1 MSEESDKVHFGDT
14 ELGQGLGFG
23 IAALCLCLG
32 IGGCNYLFDKG
43 AAERTK
49 PLTTEESVVE

>member
-32 IGGCNYLFDKG
+32 IGGCNYLLHKG
-43 AAERTK
+43 EAERQK
-49 PLTTEESVVE
+49 ALTIEEVVID